1 MINIKN
7 VAAGGV
13 EAMGG
18 GISNDLR
25 DISAAV
31 ALAAPPSTPVLSRW
45 AGIAE
50 AAPLLQEASLLKKEE
65 SWARYS
71 ERDECTGV
79 CREDAG
85 ARRRGGA
92 NGMDGEHCHRSSFVH
107 ASQDQDLED
116 WGEQWGSLDVFRYE
130 CVLGRRA
137 LLMSP
142 VFSGVLQPSVVEW
155 SEGRREGRIEV
166 SVRDTNTS
174 VEALVC
180 VLDCLHQATAQGQ
193 GDVSVLHRAGLLL
206 LHVLEDIAR
215 SCSGKLGRNA
225 GGKTVAWKVDGLQLL
240 AASTLLRLPVL
251 REAVA
256 AHIPVTASS
265 LQRTLEHARTYA
277 SAVLQERC
285 AEFLAEHFGSTA
297 AAALATSTASM
308 VASVLDATA
317 QQTALVA
324 YVRML
329 PVDCFRLMAQRKRWR
344 VQWAYLPVPV
354 YSMCVLKRYKSP
366 EGNGWAAY
374 KLYADLNGH
383 LTFLLSAARDL
394 ASGRIVVTA
403 IEDRSWAPVCLL
415 SPYRIPLSRCP
426 PNPALSSLPTF
437 ALLPPIAIAPLS
449 VRQLWSQLMCGLIG
463 SSASS

>member
-1 MINIKN
+1 MISVKN

-31 ALAAPPSTPVLSRW
+31 ALAAPPSTPALSRW
-45 AGIAE
+45 VGIAE
-50 AAPLLQEASLLKKEE
+50 AAPRPQEASLLKQEE
-65 SWARYS
+65 SWARYI

-79 CREDAG
+79 FREDAG

-116 WGEQWGSLDVFRYE
+116 WGEQWGSLDVFCYE

-206 LHVLEDIAR
+206 LHVLEDTER
-215 SCSGKLGRNA
+215 SSSGKLGRNA
-225 GGKTVAWKVDGLQLL
+225 GGKAVAWQVDGLQLL

-297 AAALATSTASM
+297 AAALAASTASM

-329 PVDCFRLMAQRKRWR
+329 PVDCFRLMAQHKRWR
-344 VQWAYLPVPV
+344 VQWAFLPVPV

-394 ASGRIVVTA
+394 TSGRIVVTA
-403 IEDRSWAPVCLL
+403 VEDRSWAPVCHP
-415 SPYRIPLSRCP
+415 PYTAYHCP
-426 PNPALSSLPTF
+426 AVPPT
-437 ALLPPIAIAPLS
+437 PP
-449 VRQLWSQLMCGLIG
+449 
-463 SSASS
+463 